1 MKLIKYL
8 SLLLILFS
16 SINAKAE
23 SRKNQLDRLF
33 NELKTDN
40 PALTYETEQ
49 KIWKIWSTHPTNQN
63 LTEKLTEGSK
73 LVRNKKLLKAI
84 KIYNPK

>member
-49 KIWKIWSTHPTNQN
+49 KIWKTIRCD
-63 LTEKLTEGSK
+63 EGQLMGS
-73 LVRNKKLLKAI
+73 
-84 KIYNPK
+84 YNASPLFLQFEFLHNFESRI